1 MRIPFF
7 TTTSAPV
14 QTAMLVEMIRLLQQC
29 QQEMPDAA
37 IPEAPEMTEQQRK
50 LQELGFT
57 NTVEI
62 QQWRRKQKAWRQ
74 QVGAMAKANKYK
86 HNLRRSVEIL
96 IDARRTYGDDTLL
109 IPYGDFER
117 LMRKY
122 NLVCGPFEAYKGRVP
137 LSKMADIARLK
148 NQPVAYY
155 INRLYHVSGYRV
167 LSSQNF
173 DGIPEYLVR
182 FPYTKSD
189 SAYGRDLHD
198 QPQYDWGNLG
208 YELKIGA
215 VEYFFICAPAKDMEK
230 MHRVYSIRAARDPFV
245 CAHTDCGILVFTR
258 WGEEADDKVVRKYEQ
273 ASRWLDRA
281 KEFINSQPQPQ
292 RRGGFID

>member
-29 QQEMPDAA
+29 QQVMPDAA
-37 IPEAPEMTEQQRK
+37 MPKAPEMTEQQRK

-57 NTVEI
+57 NTVEM
-62 QQWRRKQKAWRQ
+62 QQWKRKQKAWQ
-74 QVGAMAKANKYK
+74 QQMGAMAEAIGYK
-86 HNLRRSVEIL
+86 RNLRRSVEIL
-96 IDARRTYGDDTLL
+96 IDARQTYGDDTLL

-148 NQPVAYY
+148 NQPAPHY
-155 INRLYHVSGYRV
+155 INRLFHVSGYRV
-167 LSSQNF
+167 LSSWTF
-173 DGIPEYLVR
+173 GGIPEYLVR
-182 FPYTKSD
+182 FPYTKSG
-189 SAYGRDLHD
+189 STHGRDLHD
-198 QPQYDWGNLG
+198 QPHYDWGNLG

-215 VEYFFICAPAKDMEK
+215 AEDFFICAPAKDMEK
-230 MHRVYSIRAARDPFV
+230 MHRVYSIRSASDPFV
-245 CAHTDCGILVFTR
+245 CAHTDCGMLVFTR

-281 KEFINSQPQPQ
+281 KEFISSQPQ

>member
-29 QQEMPDAA
+29 RQVMPDAA
-37 IPEAPEMTEQQRK
+37 MPKAPEMTEQQRK

-57 NTVEI
+57 NTVEM
-62 QQWRRKQKAWRQ
+62 QQWQRKQEAWRQ
-74 QVGAMAKANKYK
+74 QVGAMAEANDYK
-86 HNLRRSVEIL
+86 RNLRRSVEIL

-148 NQPVAYY
+148 NQPAAHY
-155 INRLYHVSGYRV
+155 INCLFHITGYRV
-167 LSSQNF
+167 LSSWNF
-173 DGIPEYLVR
+173 GGIPEYLVR
-182 FPYTKSD
+182 FPYTKSGNIH
-189 SAYGRDLHD
+189 GRDLHN
-198 QPQYDWGNLG
+198 QPQYDLDNLG
-208 YELKIGA
+208 YELNIGA
-215 VEYFFICAPAKDMEK
+215 AEDFFICAPAKDMEK
-230 MHRVYSIRAARDPFV
+230 MHRVYSIRAASDPFV

-281 KEFINSQPQPQ
+281 KEFINSQPQQ
-292 RRGGFID
+292 RRRGGFID

>member
-29 QQEMPDAA
+29 QQMMHDAA
-37 IPEAPEMTEQQRK
+37 MPKAPEMTEQQRK

-57 NTVEI
+57 NTVEM
-62 QQWRRKQKAWRQ
+62 QQWQQKKKAWRQ
-74 QVGAMAKANKYK
+74 QMGAMAEANGYK
-86 HNLRRSVEIL
+86 RNLRRSVEIL
-96 IDARRTYGDDTLL
+96 IDARQTYGDDTLL

-122 NLVCGPFEAYKGRVP
+122 NLVCGPFKAYKGRVP

-148 NQPVAYY
+148 NQPAPHY
-155 INRLYHVSGYRV
+155 INRLFHVSGYRV
-167 LSSQNF
+167 LSSWTF
-173 DGIPEYLVR
+173 GGIPEYLVR
-182 FPYTKSD
+182 FPYTKSGD
-189 SAYGRDLHD
+189 THGRDLHD
-198 QPQYDWGNLG
+198 QPQYDWDNLG

-215 VEYFFICAPAKDMEK
+215 AEDFFICAPAKDMEK
-230 MHRVYSIRAARDPFV
+230 MHRVYSIRSASDPFV

-258 WGEEADDKVVRKYEQ
+258 WGEEADDEVVRMYEQ

-281 KEFINSQPQPQ
+281 KEFINSQPQ

>member
-29 QQEMPDAA
+29 QQMMSDAA
-37 IPEAPEMTEQQRK
+37 MPKAPEMTEQQRK

-57 NTVEI
+57 NTVEM
-62 QQWRRKQKAWRQ
+62 QQWQRKQEAWWQ
-74 QVGAMAKANKYK
+74 LMGAMAKANKYK
-86 HNLRRSVEIL
+86 RNLRRSVEIL

-137 LSKMADIARLK
+137 PSKMADIARLK
-148 NQPVAYY
+148 NQPVAHY
-155 INRLYHVSGYRV
+155 INCLFHITGYRV
-167 LSSQNF
+167 ISSRNF
-173 DGIPEYLVR
+173 GGIPEYLVR
-182 FPYTKSD
+182 FPYTKSS

-198 QPQYDWGNLG
+198 QPQYDLHNLG
-208 YELKIGA
+208 YGLEFGA
-215 VEYFFICAPAKDMEK
+215 AEYFFICAPAKDMEK
-230 MHRVYSIRAARDPFV
+230 MHRVYSIRAASDPFV
-245 CAHTDCGILVFTR
+245 CAHTDYGILVFTR
-258 WGEEADDKVVRKYEQ
+258 WGEETDDKVIRKYEQ

-281 KEFINSQPQPQ
+281 KEFINSQPQ

>member
-29 QQEMPDAA
+29 QQMMPDAA
-37 IPEAPEMTEQQRK
+37 MPEAPEMTEQQRK

-86 HNLRRSVEIL
+86 RNLRHSVEIL

-137 LSKMADIARLK
+137 LSKMSDIARLK
-148 NQPVAYY
+148 NQPAPHY
-155 INRLYHVSGYRV
+155 INRLFHVTGYRV
-167 LSSQNF
+167 LSSWNF
-173 DGIPEYLVR
+173 GGIPEYLVR

-198 QPQYDWGNLG
+198 QPQYDWDNLG

-215 VEYFFICAPAKDMEK
+215 AEDFFICAPAKDMEK
-230 MHRVYSIRAARDPFV
+230 MHRVYSIRSSSDPFV

-281 KEFINSQPQPQ
+281 KEFINSQPQP
-292 RRGGFID
+292 RRSGGYID

>member
-29 QQEMPDAA
+29 QQVMPDAA
-37 IPEAPEMTEQQRK
+37 MPKAPEMTEQQRK

-57 NTVEI
+57 NTVEM
-62 QQWRRKQKAWRQ
+62 QQWQRKQEAWRQ
-74 QVGAMAKANKYK
+74 QMGAMAEANDYK
-86 HNLRRSVEIL
+86 RNLRRSVEIL

-148 NQPVAYY
+148 NQPAAHY
-155 INRLYHVSGYRV
+155 INCLSHISGYRV
-167 LSSQNF
+167 LSSWNF
-173 DGIPEYLVR
+173 GGIPEYLVR
-182 FPYTKSD
+182 FPYTKSG
-189 SAYGRDLHD
+189 STHGRDLHD
-198 QPQYDWGNLG
+198 QPQYDWDNLG
-208 YELKIGA
+208 YELNIGA
-215 VEYFFICAPAKDMEK
+215 AEDFFICAPAKDMEK
-230 MHRVYSIRAARDPFV
+230 MHRVYSISAASDPFV
-245 CAHTDCGILVFTR
+245 CAHTDYGILVFTR

-281 KEFINSQPQPQ
+281 KDFINSQPQPQ
-292 RRGGFID
+292 RRGGYID